1 MLRKIKADN
10 NSNDNTT
17 AKLKSSDD
25 WQWELFKVM
34 KIEVE
39 IRLNNSLYDRK
50 IIRVGTEDREYS
62 VGRNSVNA
70 SVIINKQPS
79 LLGELDKY
87 R

>member
-1 MLRKIKADN
+1 
-10 NSNDNTT
+10 
-17 AKLKSSDD
+17 
-25 WQWELFKVM
+25 M